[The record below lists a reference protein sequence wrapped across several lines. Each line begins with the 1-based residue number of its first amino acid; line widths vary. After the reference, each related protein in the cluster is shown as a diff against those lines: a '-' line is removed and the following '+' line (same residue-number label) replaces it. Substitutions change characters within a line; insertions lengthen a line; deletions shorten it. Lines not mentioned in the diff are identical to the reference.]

1 MGMAVPTYWTAEMVR
16 QLPDDGRRSEVVH
29 GELLVTPAPRFDHQL
44 LVSRL
49 ALALGGFLEREPVGI
64 VLTSPADISWGRDVL
79 VQPDVF
85 VVSREEARS
94 RDWSRIRTL
103 LLVIEVLSPG
113 TARADRF
120 TKRHRYQEAGVPRY
134 WVVDGDGQRVEVWTP
149 AAELPVIETERVVW
163 HPAGASEAFTLDLA
177 EVFRAV

>member
-16 QLPDDGRRSEVVH
+16 HLPDDGKRYEVVH

-49 ALALGGFLEREPVGI
+49 AVALAQYLEQEPVGI
-64 VLTSPADISWGRDVL
+64 MLTSPADISWGRDVL

-85 VVSREEARS
+85 VVSREEAKS
-94 RDWSRIRTL
+94 RDWSRIRAL

-113 TARADRF
+113 TARADCF
-120 TKRHRYQEAGVPRY
+120 TKRYRYQEAGVPLY
-134 WVVDGDGQRVEVWTP
+134 WVVDGEGQRVEVWTP
-149 AAELPVIETERVVW
+149 AAELPAIETQRVVW
-163 HPAGASEAFTLDLA
+163 HPAGAAEAFTLELA
-177 EVFRAV
+177 ELFRAV

>member
-16 QLPDDGRRSEVVH
+16 QLPDDGRRHEVVH

-49 ALALGGFLEREPVGI
+49 ALALGGYLEREPVGI

-85 VVSREEARS
+85 VVSGEEAKS

-103 LLVIEVLSPG
+103 MLVIEVLSPG

-120 TKRHRYQEAGVPRY
+120 TKRRRYQEASIPLY
-134 WVVDGDGQRVEVWTP
+134 WIVDGEGQRVEVWTR
-149 AAELPVIETERVVW
+149 AAEVPVIETERVMW
-163 HPAGASEAFTLDLA
+163 HPAGAAEALTLELA